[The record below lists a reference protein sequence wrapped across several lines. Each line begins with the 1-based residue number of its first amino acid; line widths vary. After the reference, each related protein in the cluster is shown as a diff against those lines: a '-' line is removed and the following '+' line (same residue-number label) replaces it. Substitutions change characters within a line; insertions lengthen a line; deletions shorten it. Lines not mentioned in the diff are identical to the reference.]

1 LSTAPFGCYLFNEEI
16 SLRLCFHAIIKLM
29 NLKIERNVLLK
40 NFTTF
45 KIGGPA
51 RYFFVAKNK
60 EDLKRAILWAK
71 KKKLPF
77 FILGG
82 GSNVLFSD
90 KGFNGLVIKMQN
102 SNLKIQNE
110 NSKFKII
117 CGAGVPLMKLV
128 FKSSEIGA
136 TGLEN
141 LAGIPGTLGGA
152 IWGNAGA
159 FGREIGDVVE
169 EVKVLDVGSSRL
181 EVKKLRN
188 KGCKFGYRDSIFKR
202 KKNWIILEATLGL
215 KRGKRKEFEEKIK
228 DFLKLRKEKQPLEFP
243 SAGSVFKNVP
253 IEKVSKKIREKF
265 KEKIKDGF
273 LPAGVLIGAVGLK
286 GFQIGGAKISEKHA
300 NFIVN
305 VGNAKASDVKELIE
319 KIKKEVKKKF
329 KIQLEEEIKLVGF

>member
-1 LSTAPFGCYLFNEEI
+1 
-16 SLRLCFHAIIKLM
+16 M
-29 NLKIERNVLLK
+29 LKIRENVLLRDY
-40 NFTTF
+40 TTF

-51 RYFFVAKNK
+51 RYFFVAKSR
-60 EDLKRAILWAK
+60 EDLKNAILWAK

-90 KGFNGLVIKMQN
+90 KGFKGLIIKMQN
-102 SNLKIQNE
+102 SKCKIKNT
-110 NSKFKII
+110 KIVAE
-117 CGAGVPLMKLV
+117 AGVPLQKLV
-128 FKSSEIGA
+128 LETAKKGLS
-136 TGLEN
+136 GLEN

-159 FGREIGDVVE
+159 FGREIGDLVE
-169 EVKVLDVGSSRL
+169 EVKVLDVGSSKL
-181 EVKKLRN
+181 EVKRLKN
-188 KGCKFGYRDSIFKR
+188 KDCKFGYRESIFKR
-202 KKNWIILEATLGL
+202 RKNWIILEATLKL
-215 KRGKRKEFEEKIK
+215 KKGKRKEIEEKIK
-228 DFLKLRKEKQPLEFP
+228 EILRLRKEKQPLEFP

-253 IEKVSKKIREKF
+253 IKKVSKRIRERF
-265 KEKIKDGF
+265 REKIKDGF
-273 LPAGVLIGAVGLK
+273 LPAGVLIEAAGLK

-305 VGNAKASDVKELIE
+305 VGEAKASDVKELIE

>member
-1 LSTAPFGCYLFNEEI
+1 MLKIKEKI
-16 SLRLCFHAIIKLM
+16 SLQ
-29 NLKIERNVLLK
+29 EY
-40 NFTTF
+40 TTF

-60 EDLKRAILWAK
+60 EDLKNAILWAK

-90 KGFNGLVIKMQN
+90 NGFNGLVIKIQN

-117 CGAGVPLMKLV
+117 CGAGLPLVKLV

-141 LAGIPGTLGGA
+141 LVGIPGTLGGA

-159 FGREIGDVVE
+159 FGREIGDLVE
-169 EVKVLDVGSSRL
+169 EVRVLDVGSSKL
-181 EVKKLRN
+181 EVKKL
-188 KGCKFGYRDSIFKR
+188 KKEDCKFGYRNSIFKR
-202 KKNWIILEATLGL
+202 RKNWIILEATLEL
-215 KRGKRKEFEEKIK
+215 KKGNKKEIEEKIK
-228 DFLKLRKEKQPLEFP
+228 EILKLRKEKQPLELP
-243 SAGSVFKNVP
+243 CAGSVFKNVP
-253 IEKVSKKIREKF
+253 IKKVPKKIQEKF
-265 KEKIKDGF
+265 NEKIKNGF
-273 LPAGVLIGAVGLK
+273 LPAGVLIEAAGLK

-305 VGNAKASDVKELIE
+305 LGGAYAKDVWKLIQ
-319 KIKKEVKKKF
+319 KIKKEVKRKF
-329 KIQLEEEIKLVGF
+329 KINLEEEIKLAGF

>member
-1 LSTAPFGCYLFNEEI
+1 
-16 SLRLCFHAIIKLM
+16 M
-29 NLKIERNVLLK
+29 LKIRENVLLRDY
-40 NFTTF
+40 TTF

-60 EDLKRAILWAK
+60 EDLKNAILWTK

-90 KGFNGLVIKMQN
+90 NGFNGLVIKLQN
-102 SNLKIQNE
+102 TQYEIRNTNVIA
-110 NSKFKII
+110 
-117 CGAGVPLMKLV
+117 GAGVPLQKLV
-128 FKSSEIGA
+128 LETAKRGLS
-136 TGLEN
+136 GLEN
-141 LAGIPGTLGGA
+141 LAGIPGTLGGG

-159 FGREIGDVVE
+159 FGREIGDLVE

-202 KKNWIILEATLGL
+202 KKNWIILEATLRL
-215 KRGKRKEFEEKIK
+215 KRGKRKEIEEKIK
-228 DFLKLRKEKQPLEFP
+228 EFLKLRKEKQPLEFP

-253 IEKVSKKIREKF
+253 IEKVPKKIREKF
-265 KEKIKDGF
+265 KEKIKNGF
-273 LPAGVLIGAVGLK
+273 LPAGVLIEAAELK

-300 NFIVN
+300 NFILN
-305 VGNAKASDVKELIE
+305 VGKAKASDVKELIE

>member
-1 LSTAPFGCYLFNEEI
+1 MKMRE
-16 SLRLCFHAIIKLM
+16 
-29 NLKIERNVLLK
+29 NVLLRDY
-40 NFTTF
+40 TTF

-51 RYFFVAKNK
+51 RYFFVAKSK
-60 EDLKRAILWAK
+60 EDLKNAILWAK

-77 FILGG
+77 FILGA

-90 KGFNGLVIKMQN
+90 KGFKGLVIKIQN

-159 FGREIGDVVE
+159 FEREIGDLVE
-169 EVKVLDVGSSRL
+169 EVKVLDVGSSKL
-181 EVKKLRN
+181 EVKKL
-188 KGCKFGYRDSIFKR
+188 KKEDCKFGYRNSIFKR
-202 KKNWIILEATLGL
+202 RKNWIILEATLKLEKGN
-215 KRGKRKEFEEKIK
+215 KKEIEEKIK
-228 DFLKLRKEKQPLEFP
+228 EILKLRKEKQPLEFR

-253 IEKVSKKIREKF
+253 IKKVQKKIQEKF
-265 KEKIKDGF
+265 KEKIKNGF
-273 LPAGVLIGAVGLK
+273 LPAGVLIEAARLK
-286 GFQIGGAKISEKHA
+286 GYQIGGAKISEKHA

-305 VGNAKASDVKELIE
+305 TGEAKARDVLELIE
-319 KIKKEVKKKF
+319 LIKKRVKKKF
-329 KIQLEEEIKLVGF
+329 KIELKEEIVLVLS

>member
-1 LSTAPFGCYLFNEEI
+1 
-16 SLRLCFHAIIKLM
+16 M
-29 NLKIERNVLLK
+29 LKIRENVLLRDY
-40 NFTTF
+40 TTF

-51 RYFFVAKNK
+51 RYFFVAQSKEKLKN
-60 EDLKRAILWAK
+60 AILWAK

-90 KGFNGLVIKMQN
+90 KGFNGLVIKLQN
-102 SNLKIQNE
+102 TQYEIRNTKVVAE
-110 NSKFKII
+110 
-117 CGAGVPLMKLV
+117 AGVPLQKLV
-128 FKSSEIGA
+128 LETAKKGLS
-136 TGLEN
+136 GLEN

-159 FGREIGDVVE
+159 FGREIGNLVE
-169 EVKVLDVGSSRL
+169 KVKVLNVRSSKL

-188 KGCKFGYRDSIFKR
+188 KDCKFGYRDSIFKR
-202 KKNWIILEATLGL
+202 KKNWIILEATLRL
-215 KRGKRKEFEEKIK
+215 KRGKKKEIEEKIK
-228 DFLKLRKEKQPLEFP
+228 EILRLRKEKQPLEFP

-253 IEKVSKKIREKF
+253 IKKVPKEIREKF

-273 LPAGVLIGAVGLK
+273 LPAGVLIEAAELK

-305 VGNAKASDVKELIE
+305 VGKAKASDVKELIE

>member
-1 LSTAPFGCYLFNEEI
+1 
-16 SLRLCFHAIIKLM
+16 M
-29 NLKIERNVLLK
+29 LKIKEKIPLK
-40 NFTTF
+40 EYTTF

-51 RYFFVAKNK
+51 RYFFVAKSK
-60 EDLKRAILWAK
+60 EDLKNAILWAK

-77 FILGG
+77 FILGA

-90 KGFNGLVIKMQN
+90 KGFKGLVIKIQN

-159 FGREIGDVVE
+159 FGREIGDLVE
-169 EVKVLDVGSSRL
+169 EVKVLDVGGSKL
-181 EVKKLRN
+181 EVKKLKN
-188 KGCKFGYRDSIFKR
+188 KDCKFGYRDSIFK
-202 KKNWIILEATLGL
+202 KKENWIILEATLKL
-215 KRGKRKEFEEKIK
+215 EKEKKKEIEEKIK
-228 DFLKLRKEKQPLEFP
+228 EILKLRKEKQPLEFP

-253 IEKVSKKIREKF
+253 IEKVPKEIREKF
-265 KEKIKDGF
+265 KEKIKNGF
-273 LPAGVLIGAVGLK
+273 LPAGVLIEAAGLK

-305 VGNAKASDVKELIE
+305 IGEAKASDVKELME

>member
-1 LSTAPFGCYLFNEEI
+1 MFQ
-16 SLRLCFHAIIKLM
+16 IKEKVP
-29 NLKIERNVLLK
+29 LKEY
-40 NFTTF
+40 TTF

-60 EDLKRAILWAK
+60 EDLKNAILWAK

-90 KGFNGLVIKMQN
+90 KGFNGLVIKIQN

-117 CGAGVPLMKLV
+117 CGAGLPLVKSV

-159 FGREIGDVVE
+159 FGREIGDLVE
-169 EVKVLDVGSSRL
+169 EVRVLDVGGSKL
-181 EVKKLRN
+181 EVKKL
-188 KGCKFGYRDSIFKR
+188 KKEDCKFGYRNSIFKKR
-202 KKNWIILEATLGL
+202 KNWIILEATLKLEKGN
-215 KRGKRKEFEEKIK
+215 KKEIEEKIK
-228 DFLKLRKEKQPLEFP
+228 EILKLRKEKQPLEFP
-243 SAGSVFKNVP
+243 CAGSVFKNVS
-253 IEKVSKKIREKF
+253 IKKVPKKIQEKF
-265 KEKIKDGF
+265 KEKIKNGF
-273 LPAGVLIGAVGLK
+273 LPAGVLIEAAGLK

-305 VGNAKASDVKELIE
+305 LGEAYAKDVWKLIQ
-319 KIKKEVKKKF
+319 KIKKEVKRKF
-329 KIQLEEEIKLVGF
+329 KINLEEEIKLAGF

>member
-1 LSTAPFGCYLFNEEI
+1 M
-16 SLRLCFHAIIKLM
+16 IKTREKIP
-29 NLKIERNVLLK
+29 LKEY
-40 NFTTF
+40 TTF

-60 EDLKRAILWAK
+60 EDLKNAIFWAK

-90 KGFNGLVIKMQN
+90 NGFKGLVIKLQN
-102 SNLKIQNE
+102 TQYKIRNT
-110 NSKFKII
+110 KIVAE
-117 CGAGVPLMKLV
+117 AGVPLQKLV
-128 FKSSEIGA
+128 LETAKRGLS
-136 TGLEN
+136 GLEN
-141 LAGIPGTLGGA
+141 LAGIPGTLGGG

-159 FGREIGDVVE
+159 FGREIGDLVE
-169 EVKVLDVGSSRL
+169 EVKVLDVGSSKL
-181 EVKKLRN
+181 EVKRLKN
-188 KGCKFGYRDSIFKR
+188 KDCKFGYRDSIFKR
-202 KKNWIILEATLGL
+202 KKNLIILEATLRL
-215 KRGKRKEFEEKIK
+215 KRGKRKEIEEKIK
-228 DFLKLRKEKQPLEFP
+228 EFLKLRKEKQPLEFP

-253 IEKVSKKIREKF
+253 IEKVPKEIREKF

-273 LPAGVLIGAVGLK
+273 LPAGVLIEAAGLK

-305 VGNAKASDVKELIE
+305 VGEAKANDVKELIE

>member
-1 LSTAPFGCYLFNEEI
+1 
-16 SLRLCFHAIIKLM
+16 M
-29 NLKIERNVLLK
+29 LKIRENVLLRDY
-40 NFTTF
+40 TTF

-51 RYFFVAKNK
+51 RYFFVAKSK
-60 EDLKRAILWAK
+60 EDLKNAILWAK

-90 KGFNGLVIKMQN
+90 NGFKGLVIKLQN
-102 SNLKIQNE
+102 TQYEIRNTKIVAE
-110 NSKFKII
+110 
-117 CGAGVPLMKLV
+117 AGVPLQKLV
-128 FKSSEIGA
+128 LETAKKGLS
-136 TGLEN
+136 GLEN

-159 FGREIGDVVE
+159 FGREIGDLVE

-202 KKNWIILEATLGL
+202 KKNWIILEATLRL
-215 KRGKRKEFEEKIK
+215 KKGKKKEIEEKIK
-228 DFLKLRKEKQPLEFP
+228 EFLRLRKEKQPLEFP

-253 IEKVSKKIREKF
+253 VEKVPKKIQEKF

-273 LPAGVLIGAVGLK
+273 LPAGVLIEAAGLK
-286 GFQIGGAKISEKHA
+286 GFQIGEVKISEKHA

-305 VGNAKASDVKELIE
+305 VENARAKDVVKLIE
-319 KIKKEVKKKF
+319 LIKKEVKRKF
-329 KIQLEEEIKLVGF
+329 NIEIEEEIKLVGF

>member
-1 LSTAPFGCYLFNEEI
+1 
-16 SLRLCFHAIIKLM
+16 M
-29 NLKIERNVLLK
+29 LKIRENVLLRDY
-40 NFTTF
+40 TTF

-51 RYFFVAKNK
+51 RYFFVAENK
-60 EDLKRAILWAK
+60 EDLKNAILWAK

-82 GSNVLFSD
+82 GSNVLFPD
-90 KGFNGLVIKMQN
+90 NGFNGLVIKMQN
-102 SNLKIQNE
+102 TQYKIRNT
-110 NSKFKII
+110 KIVAE
-117 CGAGVPLMKLV
+117 AGIPLQKLV
-128 FKSSEIGA
+128 LETAKKGLS
-136 TGLEN
+136 GLEN

-159 FGREIGDVVE
+159 FGREIGDLVE

-188 KGCKFGYRDSIFKR
+188 KDCKFGYRDSIFK
-202 KKNWIILEATLGL
+202 KKENWIILEAALKL
-215 KRGKRKEFEEKIK
+215 KRGKRKEIEEKIK
-228 DFLKLRKEKQPLEFP
+228 EILRLRKEKQPLEFP

-253 IEKVSKKIREKF
+253 IEKVPKKIREKF

-273 LPAGVLIGAVGLK
+273 LPAGVLIEAVGLK

-305 VGNAKASDVKELIE
+305 VGGAKASDVKELIE